1 MGFALSRWAWFDGYV
16 AMTAQDQWKEMIRHF
31 RESGKSQRVWCT
43 EQGLKRSSL
52 RYWLERLDE
61 LSDGEEVIFAEIDVA
76 SGADI

>member
-1 MGFALSRWAWFDGYV
+1 
-16 AMTAQDQWKEMIRHF
+16 MTAQDKWEEKIIEF
-31 RESGKSQRVWCT
+31 KASGKSQRVWCA
-43 EQGLKRSSL
+43 EQGLKRSNL

>member
-1 MGFALSRWAWFDGYV
+1 
-16 AMTAQDQWKEMIRHF
+16 MTAQDKWEEMISQF
-31 RESGKSQRVWCT
+31 RKSGKSQRIWCL

-61 LSDGEEVIFAEIDVA
+61 LSDGEEVFFAEIDVA

>member
-1 MGFALSRWAWFDGYV
+1 
-16 AMTAQDQWKEMIRHF
+16 MTAQDKWEEIIIEFKA
-31 RESGKSQRVWCT
+31 SGKSQRVWCS

-61 LSDGEEVIFAEIDVA
+61 LSDGEDVIFAEIDVA